1 MEDGVL
7 DEQKVHLESGARK
20 AVATFRRYDIGW
32 EIYLIEEA
40 GQPDTGDS
48 DTMFPTLDA
57 AVAGARQMWP

>member
-1 MEDGVL
+1 MNEGVL
-7 DEQKVHLESGARK
+7 DEQQVSLESGARK

-48 DTMFPTLDA
+48 DSLFPTLDA